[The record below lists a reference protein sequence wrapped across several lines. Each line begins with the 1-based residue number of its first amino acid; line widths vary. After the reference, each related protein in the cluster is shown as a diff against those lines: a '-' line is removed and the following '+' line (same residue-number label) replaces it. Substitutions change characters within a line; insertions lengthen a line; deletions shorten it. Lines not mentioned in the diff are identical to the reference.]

1 MFAKSEMSMIEIVQV
16 NKHYG
21 AKRVLRDVNL
31 RVGPGEVVVLCG
43 PSGAGKTTLLKT
55 INALEPIDGGSIVVN
70 GHRIGNGAD
79 LRALRAQVGMVFQG
93 FNLYP
98 HMTAVQNV
106 ALAPLRVRRLS
117 RREAEERARALLAR
131 VGLAA
136 RADAFPARL
145 SGGEQQR
152 VAIARALAM
161 DPVALLLDE
170 PTSALDPE
178 NTGEVLDVI
187 AELAGNGMTMLIVSH
202 ELSFARHV
210 ADRMA
215 LMDEGCVVEVAAP
228 DDFLHRPAHERT
240 QRFLKRFHILNGHG
254 AQ

>member
-1 MFAKSEMSMIEIVQV
+1 MVGMIEFVHV
-16 NKHYG
+16 NKWYG
-21 AKRVLRDVNL
+21 TTHVLRDVNL
-31 RVGPGEVVVLCG
+31 RVEPGEVVVLCG

-55 INALEPIDGGSIVVN
+55 INALEPIDSGSISVN

-79 LRALRAQVGMVFQG
+79 LRTLRTQVGMVFQG

-98 HMTAVQNV
+98 HMTAVLNV
-106 ALAPLRVRRLS
+106 ALAPMRVRGLS
-117 RREAEERARALLAR
+117 RREADERARALLAR
-131 VGLAA
+131 VGLES

-161 DPVALLLDE
+161 DPAVILLDE

-187 AELAGNGMTMLIVSH
+187 GELTGSGMTMLIVSH
-202 ELSFARHV
+202 ELSFARHA

-215 LMDEGCVVEVAAP
+215 LMDEGCIVEVAAP
-228 DDFLHRPAHERT
+228 DDFLRQPAHERT
-240 QRFLKRFHILNGHG
+240 RRFLERFHVLNGL
-254 AQ
+254 